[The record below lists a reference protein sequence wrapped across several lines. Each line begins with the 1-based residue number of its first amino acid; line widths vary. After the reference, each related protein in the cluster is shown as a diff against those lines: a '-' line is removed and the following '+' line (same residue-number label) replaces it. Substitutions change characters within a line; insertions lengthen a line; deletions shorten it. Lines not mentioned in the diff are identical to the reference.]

1 MRKQNDDYWYLN
13 HKLPV
18 TTHKPTTEIKFTQ
31 NPINFATGGDDGA
44 RTQRKPR
51 NWTGQ
56 RPNIRLPPTHV
67 TVTVTSQRVRKL
79 SGIYSPPKPYPTWQ
93 SNPLCN
99 TQKVSERLGEHKTRK
114 HTQFHKVLNSDNTTK
129 SKTGYADCVISQ
141 MHILCS
147 LGAPHQKDIKKME
160 KCINEKVNQVP
171 NLE

>member
-1 MRKQNDDYWYLN
+1 MWKQNDDYWYLN

-79 SGIYSPPKPYPTWQ
+79 SGIHSPPKPNPTWQ
-93 SNPLCN
+93 SNLLWN
-99 TQKVSERLGEHKTRK
+99 TQKVSERLGKHKTRK
-114 HTQFHKVLNSDNTTK
+114 TDT
-129 SKTGYADCVISQ
+129 I
-141 MHILCS
+141 
-147 LGAPHQKDIKKME
+147 PKDIQLWQYHKKWDRLGGLHMSHRCTYNTAWE
-160 KCINEKVNQVP
+160 LPIKRIIKGWKIYKWKG
-171 NLE
+171 